1 MSILIILPFS
11 APFFLLD
18 VDQPA
23 EELSATINA
32 ELWNMPADFLAWL
45 LAQGITP
52 APPASWQAFTAIWSS
67 SHRRLRWKNSS
78 KPASA
83 RNTIPNPPSA

>member
-52 APPASWQAFTAIWSS
+52 GASRFMASIHGDLVIITPQAQMEKQQQACFSQK
-67 SHRRLRWKNSS
+67 H
-78 KPASA
+78 
-83 RNTIPNPPSA
+83 NP